1 MKLSEKFKQ
10 SVKDLSSL
18 RNIVLCGLF
27 IALRTII
34 GFLAIPIGDY
44 NRIDFSYLAIA
55 MCGMLLGP
63 ISAGIVGGLGD
74 IVTLIVRPTGMFNPI
89 ITLSR
94 ITAGLIYGCFL
105 YKSVPKLK
113 NIIIMCVINLII
125 TDLGLTTL
133 GLCTIGGSVFSFIFP
148 IRVTTY
154 GLLLPVNITMI
165 YIVAKILNTPAIRTI
180 MKLK

>member
-10 SVKDLSSL
+10 SVRDLSSL
-18 RNIVLCGLF
+18 RNIALCGLF

-63 ISAGIVGGLGD
+63 VPAGIVGGLSD
-74 IVTLIVRPTGMFNPI
+74 IVTLIVRPSGMFNPI

-94 ITAGLIYGCFL
+94 ITAGVIYGCFL
-105 YKSVPKLK
+105 YKSAPKLK
-113 NIIIMCVINLII
+113 NIIIMCVINLIV

-154 GLLLPVNITMI
+154 GLLLPVSIAMI
-165 YIVAKILNTPAIRTI
+165 YIVARVLSTPAFR
-180 MKLK
+180 KALDLK